1 MVFHRKRRS
10 LLHPKTAQR
19 SFFPLQSYSNKIL
32 RKNDPKN
39 TRKYKRNVLM
49 PPGHPI
55 EICENVVLSKID
67 ITVTTINK
75 KTLKLIKAEFCV
87 I

>member
-1 MVFHRKRRS
+1 M
-10 LLHPKTAQR
+10 
-19 SFFPLQSYSNKIL
+19 

-75 KTLKLIKAEFCV
+75 KL
-87 I
+87 